1 MYYGNRVGICVKDI
15 FDRFLE
21 ESFNNDI
28 KRIKTHYPM
37 NIWKREVEGIVSG
50 YIIEYALAGFSKED
64 IEVKV
69 CGDVLTLNVESKKE
83 IEDDKVPVRVSISNS
98 SMSYSYQ
105 LTEDIDKDNIKVSY
119 IDGILRIE
127 LPFKKETTEIK
138 KLDIN

>member
-1 MYYGNRVGICVKDI
+1 MFYGNRVGICVKDI

-37 NIWKREVEGIVSG
+37 NIWKREVEGFVSG
-50 YIIEYALAGFSKED
+50 YIIEYALAGFSKEE

-105 LTEDIDKDNIKVSY
+105 LTEDIDKENIKVSY

-127 LPFKKETTEIK
+127 LPFKKETTEVK

>member
-15 FDRFLE
+15 FDKFLE

-37 NIWKREVEGIVSG
+37 NIWKREVEGVVSG
-50 YIIEYALAGFSKED
+50 YIIEYALAGFSKEE

-69 CGDVLTLNVESKKE
+69 CGDVLTLCVESKKE

-105 LTEDIDKDNIKVSY
+105 LTEDIDKDNIYVSY

-127 LPFKKETTEIK
+127 LPFKKEITGVK

>member
-37 NIWKREVEGIVSG
+37 NIWKREVEGVVSG
-50 YIIEYALAGFSKED
+50 YIIEYALAGFSKEE

-105 LTEDIDKDNIKVSY
+105 LTEDIDKENIKVSY
-119 IDGILRIE
+119 VDGILRIE
-127 LPFKKETTEIK
+127 LPFDKEITEVK
-138 KLDIN
+138 KLEID